1 MDEGALE
8 KLVFTSLQAMI
19 IELGN
24 VDVAALFLCGVA
36 EDAELGAHEEAAP
49 VEGHLVVAANPSPLL
64 AV

>member
-1 MDEGALE
+1 MIA
-8 KLVFTSLQAMI
+8 VTSLQAMI

-36 EDAELGAHEEAAP
+36 KDAELGAHEEAAP